1 MRDRDGAYVAQT
13 LVDGQFL
20 FAADAQR
27 FVEFAAG
34 LQHVGD
40 LAVRDRD
47 GAYVAQALVDG
58 QFLFAADAQRFVEFA
73 ETLAQ
78 ARELIQQRQPH
89 VIGCVRL

>member
-1 MRDRDGAYVAQT
+1 MRSASSSSPRACSTSAILPCVIADGAYVAQA

-40 LAVRDRD
+40 LAVRDR
-47 GAYVAQALVDG
+47 
-58 QFLFAADAQRFVEFA
+58 A
-73 ETLAQ
+73 ERTSPK
-78 ARELIQQRQPH
+78 RS
-89 VIGCVRL
+89 